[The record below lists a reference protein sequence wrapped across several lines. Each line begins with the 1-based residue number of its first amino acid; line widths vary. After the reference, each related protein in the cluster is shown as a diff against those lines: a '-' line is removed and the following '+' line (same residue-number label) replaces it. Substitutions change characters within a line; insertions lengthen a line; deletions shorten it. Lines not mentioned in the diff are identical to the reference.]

1 MKKGQFDQPFIIIFA
16 MIVAIMILIF
26 GFKVILDLKER
37 GDFTLL
43 GDNVADLRDFA
54 RTYYNLEQDSAREI
68 ELRVP
73 GSINCFCFKDLTG
86 PTSFS
91 ASIPSSYD
99 EVICGEEWSVLR
111 ERMNSGQLRNNL
123 FVTPSSAFSTTSF
136 WIIEPTTLLV
146 PLSEN
151 PLCIPIQNSKFKAVI
166 ENKGAYVEI
175 RAL

>member
-54 RTYYNLEQDSAREI
+54 RTYYNLEEGSAREI
-68 ELRVP
+68 DLRVP
-73 GSINCFCFKDLTG
+73 GSINCFCFKDTNVPPSNSFNQNNILTECNENQA
-86 PTSFS
+86 TFS
-91 ASIPSSYD
+91 QTMQNAD
-99 EVICGEEWSVLR
+99 EAY
-111 ERMNSGQLRNNL
+111 NL
-123 FVTPSSAFSTTSF
+123 FVTPSNAFSTTSF

-146 PLSEN
+146 PPPSEN
-151 PLCIPIQNSKFKAVI
+151 PLCIQIQNSKFKAVI
-166 ENKGAYVEI
+166 ENKGSYVEI
-175 RAL
+175 RPS